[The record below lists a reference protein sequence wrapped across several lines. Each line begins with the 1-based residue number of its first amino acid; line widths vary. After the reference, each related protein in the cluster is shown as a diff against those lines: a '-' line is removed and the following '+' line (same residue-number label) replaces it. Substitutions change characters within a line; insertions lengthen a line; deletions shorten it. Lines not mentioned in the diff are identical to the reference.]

1 MAAIPVGRLGTPKDV
16 GRLVAFLVSDDGSWI
31 NATDVVI
38 DGGQLAPADAHP
50 PAVIEAPPAAG
61 RARAWR
67 CQSSSATSSGRCR
80 PSGPTA
86 PTMVTCAAWTPSPP
100 SVSGS
105 IPQPLGVTP
114 DQADSIALAAEP
126 AGGRQPD
133 PRAGA
138 DHQER
143 GGFISH
149 GSTAGVSVDYYIRLE
164 QGREKHP
171 STQVLASIADAL
183 QLDHDAYQ
191 HLFRIAGFAP
201 GLRTSA
207 RPERIDPDLRQ
218 LMDGWPNNPTL
229 VLGRTYD
236 VLARNRLGAALWR
249 PFTYSDNLLLNVFLD
264 DAAPTFYKNWRAAA
278 VNTVAGFHAAAGA
291 ALDDP
296 RVHQILEE
304 LTGKSPEFV
313 QIWERN
319 DARGKNADEKTFVH
333 PDVGELTL
341 RMQTF
346 DVRAAPG
353 QQLVVYHADAGTPSA
368 EALHLLGTL
377 AATYAS
383 TADEAG
389 PPRPSVRR
397 A

>member
-1 MAAIPVGRLGTPKDV
+1 VALPELLGDVLGPVPDV
-16 GRLVAFLVSDDGSWI
+16 RADG
-31 NATDVVI
+31 AH
-38 DGGQLAPADAHP
+38 DGDLRGVDPVTTERVGQHP
-50 PAVIEAPPAAG
+50 PAARGYARSSRLDSPRGRTGGRPPARSPG
-61 RARAWR
+61 RRRPPGTWGLH
-67 CQSSSATSSGRCR
+67 QSWLYRR
-80 PSGPTA
+80 
-86 PTMVTCAAWTPSPP
+86 
-100 SVSGS
+100 
-105 IPQPLGVTP
+105 L
-114 DQADSIALAAEP
+114 
-126 AGGRQPD
+126 
-133 PRAGA
+133 
-138 DHQER
+138 
-143 GGFISH
+143 
-149 GSTAGVSVDYYIRLE
+149 SVDYYIRLE
-164 QGREKHP
+164 QGREKHR
-171 STQVLASIADAL
+171 SAQVLASIADAL

-229 VLGRTYD
+229 LLGRTYD

-278 VNTVAGFHAAAGA
+278 VNTVAGFRAAAGA